1 MSIGVR
7 AVNDHDAAAWG
18 ELFSAYRTF
27 YNEPYDPAA
36 VSRAWRWV
44 SECHH
49 GLCGLVAV
57 DAEDS
62 PVALANLRWFADPS
76 TATMGLYLDDLF
88 TAPHARGRGAARALL
103 RHASN
108 MAHDDGAS
116 VVRWITAADNATA
129 RALYDSVAVATSWVT
144 YEMPIEGRV
153 TGLREA

>member
-1 MSIGVR
+1 MR

-27 YNEPYDPAA
+27 YSEPNDPDA
-36 VSRAWRWV
+36 VLRAWRWV
-44 SECHH
+44 RECHH

-57 DAEDS
+57 DAEDR

-103 RHASN
+103 HHASN
-108 MAHDDGAS
+108 MARDGGAS
-116 VVRWITAADNATA
+116 VVRWITATDNATA

-144 YEMPIEGRV
+144 YEMPIKGRV
-153 TGLREA
+153 TVLPEA